1 MVVVKTI
8 KTAGYR
14 MRHKGLLPSIIPIF
28 IISIALNNISYA
40 QDNYKEGMAYLIQKI
55 ESTPKYQFYIL
66 FKHHYYLPY
75 FYGYY
80 VVNENTLNEFFTND
94 TVDYERAIML
104 CDPVSTMFSDSIV
117 MQKVISS
124 TRIEDILKLDDSEI
138 YEIGGGKYIIRK
150 IQYAYMD
157 NSQVKVYIK
166 GYNYFMWDDLQTDD
180 TATMNAFYATYEVG
194 KLYGRNYYQCYHHL
208 IAILPTPLD
217 IQQHIWRR
225 LYQLKH
231 ID

>member
-1 MVVVKTI
+1 MVVVNI
-8 KTAGYR
+8 
-14 MRHKGLLPSIIPIF
+14 MRTEGLKISHNRLLLSIMPII

-40 QDNYKEGMAYLIQKI
+40 QDNYKKGMAYLIQKI
-55 ESTPKYQFYIL
+55 ESPPKYHFYIP

-80 VVNENTLNEFFTND
+80 VVNENTLNDFITND

-104 CDPVSTMFSDSIV
+104 CDPVGTMFSDSIV
-117 MQKVISS
+117 MQKVMSS
-124 TRIEDILKLDDSEI
+124 TRLGDILRLDDSEV
-138 YEIGGGKYIIRK
+138 YEIGSGKYIIRK

-166 GYNYFMWDDLQTDD
+166 GYNHFMWDDLQADD
-180 TATMNAFYATYEVG
+180 TATVIAYYATYEVG

-208 IAILPTPLD
+208 IEILPTPP
-217 IQQHIWRR
+217 QVSKHIWRR
-225 LYQLKH
+225 LYQLGEK
-231 ID
+231 